1 MCVNRMN
8 IIVFILIVFT
18 FFIGDNV
25 LSKYGIQLQYYKFF
39 LIILCLLC
47 LKKIYSN
54 GIKLFPEAIHL
65 LMFTI
70 LYTGFKIFT
79 GGSAGNTNMGIIV
92 ILPILIFI
100 TYLSM
105 ERKCLAHKYKKIL
118 YIAYLFECG
127 IAIIEKLLYI
137 NIFQFDIGDEV
148 VMMSGLS
155 SQEFRSIGLYG
166 HPLQNALVVFTFIL
180 FILIY
185 ESNIKLKFLLSII
198 GVISIFCFN
207 TRAAIVMSVL
217 CIALYMLY
225 WIKVTKK
232 TSGIRITVLVCMFIV
247 FVIIYNLYSSGV
259 IGGRLSSMG
268 LYDDDSASVR
278 IAAWTIF
285 DYYDLSDFIF
295 GINSTELELLKYRVG
310 LYAIENFWLN
320 WILSYGVLFVAGL
333 IMLYIPVMKKLFKKE
348 SKFNTFFIIVPF
360 FVLASTNP
368 SLAVSIVP
376 MTSFLL
382 LSYIMPRDIKK

>member
-1 MCVNRMN
+1 MN

-105 ERKCLAHKYKKIL
+105 ERKCSVHHKYKKVL

-137 NIFQFDIGDEV
+137 NIFQFNIGDEV
-148 VMMSGLS
+148 IMMSGLP

-185 ESNIKLKFLLSII
+185 EPNIKLKFFLSVL

-207 TRAAIVMSVL
+207 TRAAIVLSVL
-217 CIALYMLY
+217 CLGLYILY

-232 TSGIRITVLVCMFIV
+232 SSGIQITVLVCMFIISAV
-247 FVIIYNLYSSGV
+247 IYNMYSSGV

-268 LYDDDSASVR
+268 LYDDDSAAVR

-285 DYYDLSDFIF
+285 DYYDLSDFIL
-295 GINSTELELLKYRVG
+295 GINSTELELLQYRVS

-320 WILSYGVLFVAGL
+320 WILSYGVLFVVGL

>member
-1 MCVNRMN
+1 MCANRMN
-8 IIVFILIVFT
+8 IVVFILIVFT
-18 FFIGDNV
+18 FFIGSNV
-25 LSKYGIQLQYYKFF
+25 LSKYNIQFQHHKIF
-39 LIILCLLC
+39 LIILCLLNF
-47 LKKIYSN
+47 KKIYSN
-54 GIKLFPEAIHL
+54 GAKLFPQAIRL

-70 LYTGFKIFT
+70 LYTVFKILT
-79 GGSAGNTNMGIIV
+79 GGSSGNTNMGMIV

-100 TYLSM
+100 TFLST
-105 ERKCLAHKYKKIL
+105 ERTCLAHKYKNVL

-127 IAIIEKLLYI
+127 IAIIEKILYV
-137 NIFQFDIGDEV
+137 NIFQLDIGDETIL
-148 VMMSGLS
+148 MSDLS
-155 SQEFRSIGLYG
+155 SQKFRSIGLYG

-185 ESNIKLKFLLSII
+185 ESNIKLKFSLSII

-232 TSGIRITVLVCMFIV
+232 TSGIRITVLVCMLIV
-247 FVIIYNLYSSGV
+247 SAVIYNMYSSGI

-268 LYDDDSASVR
+268 LYDDNSASVR

-285 DYYDLSDFIF
+285 DYYDLSNFIF

-320 WILSYGVLFVAGL
+320 WMLSYGVLFVVGL

-360 FVLASTNP
+360 LVLASTNP

-376 MTSFLL
+376 MTTFLL
-382 LSYIMPRDIKK
+382 LSYIMPKDLKQ

>member
-185 ESNIKLKFLLSII
+185 EPNIKLKFFLSVL
-198 GVISIFCFN
+198 GAISIFCFN

-217 CIALYMLY
+217 CIVLYMLY

-232 TSGIRITVLVCMFIV
+232 TSRIRITVLVCMFMV

-320 WILSYGVLFVAGL
+320 WILSYGVLFVA
-333 IMLYIPVMKKLFKKE
+333 
-348 SKFNTFFIIVPF
+348 
-360 FVLASTNP
+360 
-368 SLAVSIVP
+368 
-376 MTSFLL
+376 
-382 LSYIMPRDIKK
+382 